1 MSKFKSQEDLRYI
14 VESSKENQ
22 SLTIEELA
30 TLLERNKHKF
40 IFYSYFGG
48 MGGEFILNYLTDNVP
63 NYH

>member
-1 MSKFKSQEDLRYI
+1 MSNVKSHEDMRSI

-40 IFYSYFGG
+40 IFYSYF
-48 MGGEFILNYLTDNVP
+48 YDNRPRIV
-63 NYH
+63 Y